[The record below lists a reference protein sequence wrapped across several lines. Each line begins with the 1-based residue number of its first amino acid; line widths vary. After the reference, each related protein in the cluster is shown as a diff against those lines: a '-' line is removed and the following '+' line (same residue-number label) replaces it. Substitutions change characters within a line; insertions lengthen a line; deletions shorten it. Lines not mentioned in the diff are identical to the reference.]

1 MSGIE
6 DALMHGL
13 IVACFVLF
21 LTDTATADAALVA
34 GGSALSIE
42 AYWEVVRSDA

>member
-6 DALMHGL
+6 DALIHGL
-13 IVACFVLF
+13 IVAFFVLF
-21 LTDTATADAALVA
+21 LTDVATADAALVA

-42 AYWEVVRSDA
+42 AYWEVFRPDA